1 MSKEIINLKNL
12 KKYYG
17 ERPNIVKANDNI
29 NLVVNESDFLIILG
43 NSGSGKSTLLN
54 IIGGLLTPTDGE
66 VVIDGEDIGK
76 FNDKALTKFRRQKI
90 GFVFQ
95 DFNLIPFLS
104 VYENIVLPLEFD
116 KSKLDT
122 ELFDNIIITLGL
134 KDKLN
139 AYPSQLSGGQKQRVA
154 IARALIG
161 LPKILLCDEPTGNLD
176 SKITIEILNLLKEI
190 ATEFGTTV
198 IMITH
203 NESLLGYANR
213 YVRISDGRI
222 VEDNEVI

>member
-29 NLVVNESDFLIILG
+29 NLVVNENDFLIILG

-54 IIGGLLTPTDGE
+54 IMGGLLTPTDGE
-66 VVIDGEDIGK
+66 VIIDGEDISRFK
-76 FNDKALTKFRRQKI
+76 DKALTKFRREKI
-90 GFVFQ
+90 GFIFQ

-116 KSKLDT
+116 KSELDKDM
-122 ELFDNIIITLGL
+122 FDKIINTLGL
-134 KDKLN
+134 DDKLN
-139 AYPSQLSGGQKQRVA
+139 TYPSQLSGGQKQRVA

-222 VEDNEVI
+222 IEDNEVI